1 MVRGTF
7 SPTRAWRP
15 AVVARLARTLGSARR
30 AMWHSSRI
38 SACRRGLN
46 SHDAAEPR
54 IRSGPRQRTMQRS
67 SAQCKNV
74 EHARRDMSRGAAR
87 SSDKAP
93 PCHRETPHC
102 VGDPGFQSV
111 RGPAAASDTASIR
124 GPLRQRL
131 ECAARH
137 RRRRGAGGDRGAQTG
152 ATRPWPAHRPHS
164 PGAALPNPSLKW
176 SANGRPPGPVCG
188 ALHSP
193 QPGPG
198 VLPLAPP

>member
-7 SPTRAWRP
+7 SPARAWRP
-15 AVVARLARTLGSARR
+15 AAAARLARTLGSARR

-111 RGPAAASDTASIR
+111 RGPAAATATPRLSAVHCGGGLNARPATVGGAEREATVARKQEQQGR
-124 GPLRQRL
+124 GRPT
-131 ECAARH
+131 AR
-137 RRRRGAGGDRGAQTG
+137 
-152 ATRPWPAHRPHS
+152 TRPAQRCLTPRSSGAPTAGRQARSGEIGRAH
-164 PGAALPNPSLKW
+164 
-176 SANGRPPGPVCG
+176 V
-188 ALHSP
+188 
-193 QPGPG
+193 
-198 VLPLAPP
+198 